1 MAWQLEAHVWIL
13 SLIAVF
19 YGLSPG
25 LCENCFFSA
34 LNFWGAITIWAK
46 QIVFN

>member
-1 MAWQLEAHVWIL
+1 MCIL

-25 LCENCFFSA
+25 LCENGFSFEFF
-34 LNFWGAITIWAK
+34 FGGGVITIWKK
-46 QIVFN
+46 QIVFH